1 MFACTGAKLLA
12 LLAESALYNSLAHSF
27 SRDNQEKGGW
37 RQFPTPAEAGGS
49 LAAFSYGTL
58 IAHLVAGGCR
68 VGRNSEV
75 DTRHRAIDPAATAR
89 NDYSYL
95 DAVACTVV

>member
-49 LAAFSYGTL
+49 LAAFSYGL
-58 IAHLVAGGCR
+58 LRQEYREEGQPVVHCSR
-68 VGRNSEV
+68 F
-75 DTRHRAIDPAATAR
+75 
-89 NDYSYL
+89 
-95 DAVACTVV
+95 TVLSLLKNF